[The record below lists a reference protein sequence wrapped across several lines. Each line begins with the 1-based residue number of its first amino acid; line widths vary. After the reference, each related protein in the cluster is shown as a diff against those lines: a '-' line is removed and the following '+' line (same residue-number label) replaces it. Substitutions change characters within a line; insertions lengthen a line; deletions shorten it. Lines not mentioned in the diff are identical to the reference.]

1 MCIIV
6 DLCVLVKDPL
16 LGPRRVLAV
25 AQVTRNEVLH
35 FCHGLEEFGLGVVV
49 LDLVRHGFLTDSA
62 VAK

>member
-1 MCIIV
+1 MCIVV
-6 DLCVLVKDPL
+6 DLRVLVKDPL

-62 VAK
+62 VA